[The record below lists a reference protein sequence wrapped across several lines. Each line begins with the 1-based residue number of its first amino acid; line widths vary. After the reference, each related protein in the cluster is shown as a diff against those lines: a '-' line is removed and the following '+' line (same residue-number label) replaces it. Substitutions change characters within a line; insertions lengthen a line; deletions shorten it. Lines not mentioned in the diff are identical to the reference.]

1 MSRDGIDQELKGVS
15 ILKKARSGG
24 RKQPCSEDLSI
35 LGLISEA
42 DFSPLDRR
50 SDSSFC
56 RVVGWLNPLMFK
68 ECEKVIPMFE
78 QTTGSPCHVRIDGQL
93 VSLETIAHASPDRNR
108 FEHKGASV
116 HESFFEGVPQPEH
129 SPDLRKHPFGEFDS
143 VRTPAAMLESFEVSD
158 NVSPADL
165 ALTFVKSIVGAEH
178 VGTEYS

>member
-1 MSRDGIDQELKGVS
+1 MSSDGIDQELKGVS
-15 ILKKARSGG
+15 ILKKARSSG

-78 QTTGSPCHVRIDGQL
+78 QATRSSCHVRITRQL
-93 VSLETIAHASPDRNR
+93 VSLETFAHASFDGNR
-108 FEHKGASV
+108 FEHKGV
-116 HESFFEGVPQPEH
+116 SFH
-129 SPDLRKHPFGEFDS
+129 
-143 VRTPAAMLESFEVSD
+143 
-158 NVSPADL
+158 
-165 ALTFVKSIVGAEH
+165 
-178 VGTEYS
+178 